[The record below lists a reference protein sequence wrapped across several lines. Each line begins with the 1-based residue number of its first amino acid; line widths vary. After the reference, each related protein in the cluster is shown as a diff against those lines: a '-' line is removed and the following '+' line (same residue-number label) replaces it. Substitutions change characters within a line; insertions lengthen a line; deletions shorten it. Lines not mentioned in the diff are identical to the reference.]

1 MGVEVVVG
9 GSREEETRSLAA
21 PATERGSRKQRER
34 EVRIS
39 VAMVTY
45 NGEAYLR
52 EQMESILNQL
62 GERDELVISDDGSK
76 DHTLEIIREY
86 QAGDSRIRFF
96 SGPGRG
102 IKKNVEHALT
112 QTRGAYIFLADQD
125 DIWLPGKTAKML
137 EAFGKSEAM
146 VAIHDARVFEGEDP
160 ADIVMESFYQFRN
173 SGAGVWKNLA
183 KNSYIGCCMAFRREL
198 KELILP
204 IPNQI
209 EMHDQWIGI
218 LGDYVSGKSCFL
230 PEALLLYRR
239 HGDNN
244 SSMKHYGIGK
254 MLRNRL
260 VFFSC
265 FFVRIVHF
273 RQKRNGFL
281 GNFKKNNG

>member
-1 MGVEVVVG
+1 MGVEIVVENPQKG
-9 GSREEETRSLAA
+9 A
-21 PATERGSRKQRER
+21 
-34 EVRIS
+34 VRVS

-45 NGEAYLR
+45 NGEPYLR
-52 EQMESILNQL
+52 EQMDSILNQL
-62 GERDELVISDDGSK
+62 GELDELVISDDGSK
-76 DHTLEIIREY
+76 DHTLEILREY
-86 QAGDSRIRFF
+86 QAKDPRIRLC

-102 IKKNVEHALT
+102 IKKNVEHAVLKT
-112 QTRGAYIFLADQD
+112 EGNYIILADQD
-125 DIWLPGKTAKML
+125 DIWLPGKIDKAL
-137 EAFGKSEAM
+137 EAFEKSNAM
-146 VAIHDARVFEGEDP
+146 VVIHDARVFAGETP
-160 ADIVMESFYQFRN
+160 GNIVLESFYQFRS
-173 SGAGVWKNLA
+173 SGAGIWKNMV

-204 IPNQI
+204 IPAQI

-218 LGDYVSGKSCFL
+218 LGDYASGKSCFL
-230 PEALLLYRR
+230 PETLLLYRR

-260 VFFSC
+260 VLFSC

-273 RQKRNGFL
+273 RQKRHGFL